1 MAKHNTMNTASR
13 AQVTS
18 NRASAAR
25 LIAQNRTA
33 RHEYDIDTTW
43 EAGIELVGCE
53 VKSLR
58 ERACQI
64 TDTFCIVR
72 KRELFLVGLHIPPY
86 SHGGIWNIDADR
98 RRKLLMHRKQI
109 TTIERKLQVKGIALV
124 PLKIY
129 FDEHSRVK
137 VQVGLGRGKKLYDK
151 RASAAKRDSDR
162 EIARALKERAQQR

>member
-1 MAKHNTMNTASR
+1 MAKTTR
-13 AQVTS
+13 QTS
-18 NRASAAR
+18 VNAHGGARVSAAR

-33 RHEYDIDTTW
+33 RHDYDIDTTW
-43 EAGIELVGCE
+43 EAGIELVGSE

-72 KRELFLVGLHIPPY
+72 NRELFLVGLHIPPY
-86 SHGGIWNIDADR
+86 SHGGVWNIDPDR
-98 RRKLLMHRKQI
+98 RRRLLMHRKQI
-109 TTIERKLQVKGIALV
+109 TMIERKLQTKGIALV

-137 VQVGLGRGKKLYDK
+137 VQVGIGKGKKLYDK
-151 RASAAKRDSDR
+151 RAASAKRDSDR
-162 EIARALKERAQQR
+162 EIARALKERSMRNA